1 LDVVSV
7 DTWGVPEKFKGAPV
21 PFVVAMASKRQI
33 WVKDVPI
40 GGGAPVVVQTMTK
53 TETANLE
60 ATMDQIR
67 TVAEAGS
74 DLVRVAVPRD
84 KDVEALRTIVK
95 QSPIPVIADIHFNHT
110 LALKAIDAG
119 AHCIRL
125 NPGNI
130 GGREK
135 VAEVAERATAAGVPM
150 RIGVNSGSLPK
161 HLHALERE
169 NPVEALVAAAVGF
182 VELME
187 SLEFENFKVS
197 IKSTNVPN
205 TIAANRLLAEKIPY
219 PIHLGI
225 TEAGTKWSGSLKS
238 AVGLGTLLA
247 DGVGDTIRISL
258 STFHA
263 EEEVKVAWEILKAL
277 GLRQRGP
284 VLIACPT
291 CGRLQFDMDTV
302 VAEIEERLEAY
313 EDPIEVAVLGCAVNG
328 IGEASHAD
336 FGITGAKNEGL
347 IFAHGKPLRKVPQD
361 DLVDALFAE
370 IDKSVERGQVEVDT
384 HKSAEGAE
392 WLRKIEEE
400 NADELTPERIAAME
414 RAAAEQAGKD
424 VTAEPF
430 LKPVQGR
437 RVELDEDASP
447 TAGRRF
453 TRA

>member
-1 LDVVSV
+1 
-7 DTWGVPEKFKGAPV
+7 
-21 PFVVAMASKRQI
+21 MASKRQI
-33 WVKDVPI
+33 FVGGVPI
-40 GGGAPVVVQTMTK
+40 GGGAPVAVQTMTK
-53 TETANLE
+53 TETANLA
-60 ATMDQIR
+60 ATMEQIGR
-67 TVAEAGS
+67 VAEAGS

-84 KDVEALRTIVK
+84 ADVEALKTIVAE
-95 QSPIPVIADIHFNHT
+95 SPIPVIADIHFNHT

-130 GGREK
+130 GGPDK
-135 VAEVAERATAAGVPM
+135 VAEVAARATAAGVPM

-161 HLHALERE
+161 HLHELERSS
-169 NPVEALVAAAVGF
+169 PVEALVQAAVES

-187 SLEFENFKVS
+187 RLEFENFKVS
-197 IKSTNVPN
+197 IKSTSVPN
-205 TIAANRLLAEKIPY
+205 TIAANRLLASKIEY
-219 PIHLGI
+219 PIHLGV

-302 VAEIEERLEAY
+302 VAEIESRLEQY
-313 EDPIEVAVLGCAVNG
+313 TEPIEVAVLGCAVNG

-347 IFAHGKPLRKVPQD
+347 IFAHGKPLRKVPQA
-361 DLVDALFAE
+361 DLVEALFEE
-370 IDKSVERGQVEVDT
+370 IDRSLDRGDVEVDT
-384 HKSAEGAE
+384 QKAAEGAA
-392 WLRKIEEE
+392 WLKRIEDE
-400 NADELTPERIAAME
+400 NADQLTPERIAQME
-414 RAAAEQAGKD
+414 AAAAKTD
-424 VTAEPF
+424 DADITA
-430 LKPVQGR
+430 KPSATPAV
-437 RVELDEDASP
+437 DEESSP
-447 TAGRRF
+447 VAGRRF
-453 TRA
+453 SRA

>member
-1 LDVVSV
+1 
-7 DTWGVPEKFKGAPV
+7 
-21 PFVVAMASKRQI
+21 
-33 WVKDVPI
+33 
-40 GGGAPVVVQTMTK
+40 
-53 TETANLE
+53 
-60 ATMDQIR
+60 
-67 TVAEAGS
+67 
-74 DLVRVAVPRD
+74 
-84 KDVEALRTIVK
+84 
-95 QSPIPVIADIHFNHT
+95 
-110 LALKAIDAG
+110 
-119 AHCIRL
+119 
-125 NPGNI
+125 
-130 GGREK
+130 
-135 VAEVAERATAAGVPM
+135 M

-161 HLHALERE
+161 HLHELERS
-169 NPVEALVAAAVGF
+169 NPVEALVTAAVEF
-182 VELME
+182 VEMME

-205 TIAANRLLAEKIPY
+205 TIAANRLLAERIPY

-277 GLRQRGP
+277 HLRERGP

-291 CGRLQFDMDTV
+291 CGRLQFDMDSV
-302 VAEIEERLEAY
+302 VAEIEARLEAY
-313 EDPIEVAVLGCAVNG
+313 EEPIEVAVLGCAVNG

-347 IFAHGKPLRKVPQD
+347 IFAHGKPLRKVPQAE
-361 DLVDALFAE
+361 LVDALFAE
-370 IDKSVERGQVEVDT
+370 IDKSIDRGAVDVDQT
-384 HKSAEGAE
+384 KAAEGAE
-392 WLRKIEEE
+392 WLAKIEEE
-400 NADELTPERIAAME
+400 NAGELTPERIAAME
-414 RAAAEQAGKD
+414 VEKAREAGND

-430 LKPVQGR
+430 LKPVKGR
-437 RVELDEDASP
+437 TVELDEEASP

>member
-1 LDVVSV
+1 
-7 DTWGVPEKFKGAPV
+7 
-21 PFVVAMASKRQI
+21 MASKRQI
-33 WVKDVPI
+33 FVRDVPI

-60 ATMDQIR
+60 ATMEQIR
-67 TVAEAGS
+67 TVAEAGA
-74 DLVRVAVPRD
+74 DIVRVAVPRD
-84 KDVEALRTIVK
+84 KDVEALKTIVK
-95 QSPIPVIADIHFNHT
+95 DSPIPVIADIHFNHT

-119 AHCIRL
+119 ADCIRL

-130 GGREK
+130 GGRDK
-135 VAEVAERATAAGVPM
+135 VAEVAAKATAAGVPM

-161 HLHALERE
+161 HLHELERSE
-169 NPVEALVAAAVGF
+169 PVEALVAAAVEF

-187 SLEFENFKVS
+187 GLDFENFKVS

-205 TIAANRLLAEKIPY
+205 TIAANRLLAERIDY
-219 PIHLGI
+219 PLHLGI

-277 GLRQRGP
+277 HLRERGP

-302 VAEIEERLEAY
+302 VAEIERRLEAY
-313 EDPIEVAVLGCAVNG
+313 EEPIEVAVLGCAVNG

-336 FGITGAKNEGL
+336 FGITGAKDEGL
-347 IFAHGKPLRKVPQD
+347 IFAHGKPLRKVPQAQ
-361 DLVDALFAE
+361 LVDALFDE
-370 IDKSVERGQVEVDT
+370 IDRSLDRGKVEADEAKVQ
-384 HKSAEGAE
+384 EGAE
-392 WLRKIEEE
+392 WLARIEEE
-400 NADELTPERIAAME
+400 NADELTPERIAQME
-414 RAAAEQAGKD
+414 AAAAEQGESD
-424 VTAEPF
+424 
-430 LKPVQGR
+430 
-437 RVELDEDASP
+437 RVLLDEDASP